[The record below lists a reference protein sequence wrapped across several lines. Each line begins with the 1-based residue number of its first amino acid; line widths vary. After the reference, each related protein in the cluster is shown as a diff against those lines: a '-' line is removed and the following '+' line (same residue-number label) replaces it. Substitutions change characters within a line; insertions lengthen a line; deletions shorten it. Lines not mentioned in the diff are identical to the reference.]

1 MRRFSRRLRL
11 STAVLLFATAPSFAL
26 NTAAN
31 QFSPHSDWVA
41 FQLNDRPIS
50 TQIDGDFN
58 LIALMDA
65 ASCFILGTI
74 SIPVG
79 TGELSQLDVKRLL
92 KDGQSQAKQWP
103 QRLIIPA
110 DMVAGNLRKEAERHN
125 VRIEQVP
132 QADLEAL
139 IGEARQ
145 SFSEYLK
152 GQPAG

>member
-1 MRRFSRRLRL
+1 MLHPNPL
-11 STAVLLFATAPSFAL
+11 
-26 NTAAN
+26 
-31 QFSPHSDWVA
+31 SPHNTWVA

-65 ASCFILGTI
+65 ASSFIFGTV
-74 SIPVG
+74 SIPVDA
-79 TGELSQLDVKRLL
+79 GEPSQLDAKRLL
-92 KDGQSQAKQWP
+92 KNGQSQAKQWP
-103 QRLIIPA
+103 QRLIMPA
-110 DMVAGNLRKEAERHN
+110 EMVAGNLHKEAERHN

-132 QADLEAL
+132 HVTLEAL

-145 SFSEYLK
+145 SFNESLK